1 MKVPVSMI
9 PAGGSGAAIA
19 AFIAI
24 ALVVFYLASQTAS
37 VPPQNP
43 NAQR

>member
-1 MKVPVSMI
+1 MKVPVSMV

-24 ALVVFYLASQTAS
+24 ALVVYMVNRAAIA
-37 VPPQNP
+37 PPQNS
-43 NAQR
+43 NTQR